1 MAKKYTK
8 LLSLALVLVLVF
20 SLMPITGMADAG
32 GNNPKNSI
40 IIHDGK
46 DSSSLKNLTS
56 CSNNGTVTLNI
67 ADTNYIFTFKGS
79 KFTYD
84 RSGQETLENL
94 NNKTVTITVS
104 GVEYTIAL
112 APHGEGNSADE
123 GTEATDNYWITSITS
138 NANPDIPNPEPPVTP
153 DTKNI
158 PVKFYVLNPKVAIPA
173 DGADMGVG
181 NYYPSAPK
189 GSAYNYADGI
199 SGGSLTDNG
208 WAAITNTE
216 GKIVIGNQT
225 TDTVQDKVNNPQ
237 NWGEL
242 ATKFGLTGTYGEGY
256 KIVPYVIKVQSA
268 NGDIKGQDS
277 NGKDA
282 DIHVDCYVSGVE
294 VTVTYHS
301 NFANDEATVDI
312 ATTGK
317 SYTVLGYNGENG
329 AGLPAREGYNF
340 AGWSTT
346 PNGAVEY
353 AVGNTIDPLKT
364 STDLYAVWQTYTI
377 SINLNTKDLGD
388 IGYTTAATVSVNDST
403 PSGAAAKLSDT
414 LNKIGFSGVSFF
426 DRPGVGTQTGKKPD
440 YSIAK
445 PGYIGLIS
453 SGKEYGVVSG
463 YSLNGANPT
472 TGSYDKLKNAAAEAL
487 GSKDT
492 ATLDYYFDQIVH
504 FGVYGL
510 DGKLLAENSSASN
523 IFTTNSNVSVFV
535 PKTLANIGTLV
546 FKGWKVN
553 DNDYTVNGET
563 GDTVL
568 IKGFPLLTK
577 AAAKVIIDNGVNQ
590 LWFNF
595 VPVAEDTSTP
605 TNPGTPVEPVVPV
618 LPVTPADPG
627 TTIPDTDTPTTDKPA
642 TDPTDPGNA
651 DIPDDDTPKADAPA
665 DAAQQVTGDDLVLWI
680 VLAVGS
686 AVALTAIIVIDV
698 KRKNGSRG

>member
-20 SLMPITGMADAG
+20 SLMPITGMADAV
-32 GNNPKNSI
+32 GNKPKNSI
-40 IIHDGK
+40 IIHDRK
-46 DSSSLKNLTS
+46 DSSSLKELKN
-56 CSNNGTVTLNI
+56 CKNGDVVTLNI
-67 ADTNYIFTFKGS
+67 EGTNYTFTFNGS
-79 KFTYD
+79 QFTHD
-84 RSGQETLENL
+84 RNGEETLENL
-94 NNKTVTITVS
+94 NNAKVTITVKEE
-104 GVEYTIAL
+104 EYTIAL
-112 APHGEGNSADE
+112 ETHGK
-123 GTEATDNYWITSITS
+123 GTDQDKIDKSTDNYWITSITN
-138 NANPDIPNPEPPVTP
+138 NATPENPEPEPPVTP
-153 DTKNI
+153 DTKKI
-158 PVKFYVLNPKVAIPA
+158 PVKFYVLNPKVATPA

-181 NYYPSAPK
+181 NYYPSAAPND
-189 GSAYNYADGI
+189 SAYNYADGI
-199 SGGSLTDNG
+199 TGGSLTDDG
-208 WAAITNTE
+208 WAAITNE
-216 GKIVIGNQT
+216 DKIVIGNQT
-225 TDTVQDKVNNPQ
+225 TTTVPYKVVMPPD
-237 NWGEL
+237 WGEL
-242 ATKFGLTGTYGEGY
+242 ATKFGLTDMTYQ
-256 KIVPYVIKVQSA
+256 IVPYVIKVQA
-268 NGDIKGQDS
+268 FHGKYGYDS
-277 NGKDA
+277 NSNKA

-294 VTVTYHS
+294 VNVTYHS
-301 NFANDEATVDI
+301 NFQDDQTFVEE

-317 SYTVLGYNGENG
+317 SYTVLGYGKDNGTD
-329 AGLPAREGYNF
+329 LPAREGYNF
-340 AGWSTT
+340 MGWSTT
-346 PNGAVEY
+346 PNGDVEY
-353 AVGNTIDPLKT
+353 KAGDTIDPLKT

-377 SINLNTKDLGD
+377 SINLNTRDLAD

-403 PSGAAAKLSDT
+403 PGGAAAKLSET
-414 LNKIGFSGVSFF
+414 LNKIGFPGVSFF

-453 SGKEYGVVSG
+453 NFNEYGVVSG
-463 YSLNGANPT
+463 YSLNRANPT
-472 TGSYDKLKNAAAEAL
+472 TGSYDNLNKATAKAL
-487 GSKDT
+487 VSKDT

-523 IFTTNSNVSVFV
+523 IFTTNSKVSVFV

-568 IKGFPLLTK
+568 INGFTLLTK
-577 AAAKVIIDNGVNQ
+577 AAAKVINDNGVNQ